1 MVDGKSI
8 AFVAVVMCCP
18 VVFGNAI
25 DAHKTVTCH
34 FAVTNTTDKSQTVE
48 SVRSSCACLK
58 ATGAASGTLP
68 PSGVLPFDVVF
79 NPAGMEGHVEKLVWV
94 TLAPSGRIETFNVAA
109 DVRLRLGFKPMDAA
123 FGVIGRNDT
132 GREIIAKLSGYAAE
146 GVKLGKPR
154 RMGGQNIKQK
164 ENAQAARSTDV
175 FDVSIALDG
184 KSLIAKFRDRNVM
197 PGIYSEVWIIPTND
211 PEIPEIKFPVTAHVT
226 DILSVTPQIITM
238 SKGDP
243 VCSRMV
249 LIRQADRRSG
259 NISNSRFT
267 VLSAETKPRKWGDID
282 IVKRPLNGWQIKI
295 DNINPAQVAQFSKKP
310 FLEVKTN
317 LPSRSCKTQLQQT
330 AARRQRMP
338 ELRRIA

>member
-8 AFVAVVMCCP
+8 LLAAGIAVVLAA
-18 VVFGNAI
+18 FGDT
-25 DAHKTVTCH
+25 DAHKPVTYH
-34 FAVTNTTDKSQTVE
+34 FAVTNTADKVQKIE
-48 SVRSSCACLK
+48 SAWSSCACIKLDIDMAK
-58 ATGAASGTLP
+58 SVAPNES
-68 PSGVLPFDVVF
+68 LPFTAVF
-79 NPAGMEGHVEKLVWV
+79 NPAGMEGKISKTVSVKLN
-94 TLAPSGRIETFNVAA
+94 PSGAIKVFTIDV
-109 DVRLRLGFKPMDAA
+109 DVRLRVGFDPIDAT
-123 FGVIGRNDT
+123 FGVVGRGDT
-132 GREIIAKLSGYAAE
+132 GREIIAKLSGYAADD
-146 GVKLGKPR
+146 VKLGKPR

-317 LPSRSCKTQLQQT
+317 LPNADVVCIPLQILN
-330 AARRQRMP
+330 
-338 ELRRIA
+338 EGGLK